1 MLGLAIYDACL
12 IMRGIPWKE
21 SETPWDAAGGSLLG
35 DFFPGGA
42 MWRCFGGLKIIISQS
57 SDASAVAHAM
67 ESCCHKTCVNRER
80 YVED

>member
-1 MLGLAIYDACL
+1 
-12 IMRGIPWKE
+12 MRGIPWKE

-57 SDASAVAHAM
+57 PDASAVAHAM